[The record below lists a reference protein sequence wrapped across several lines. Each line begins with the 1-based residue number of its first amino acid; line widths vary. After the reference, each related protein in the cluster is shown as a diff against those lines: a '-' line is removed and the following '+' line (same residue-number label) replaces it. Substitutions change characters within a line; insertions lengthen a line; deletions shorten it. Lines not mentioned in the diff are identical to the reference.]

1 MWCTMKKENGTLRLM
16 ERNTNFFLHLKKIRH
31 LNMLGKTSPHQHQ
44 PLTKILCHLLRVKVS
59 CHTQE
64 PSKIFMIEL
73 RDWII
78 SHYFCLFTDYEPID
92 LEEVVQDKRWR
103 DAMCKKFRS
112 IEKKN
117 TWELVFLPKGH
128 KAIGV
133 KWVYKTK
140 KECQGRN

>member
-1 MWCTMKKENGTLRLM
+1 MKKENGTLRLM

-64 PSKIFMIEL
+64 PSKIFMIKL
-73 RDWII
+73 GDC
-78 SHYFCLFTDYEPID
+78 SEPVD
-92 LEEVVQDKRWR
+92 FEEVVQDKRWR
-103 DAMCKKFRS
+103 DAIDEEIRS
-112 IEKKN
+112 IKKN
-117 TWELVFLPKGH
+117 DTWELVFLPKGH

-133 KWVYKTK
+133 K
-140 KECQGRN
+140 